1 MSDFRIE
8 KVQHALALTLA
19 SGERME
25 GKVFLEPVARYH
37 AGRQDPREL
46 LNDADAFFPFS
57 VDGRLIL
64 VAKDHVKT
72 ASYMQPAGATP
83 VSSTKVTVRVHL
95 SDGQDLDGSIEV
107 EHRSDAERLLDF
119 LNGFG
124 GRFLSL
130 TVDRSTQCL
139 VNRHMIAGVQQR

>member
-1 MSDFRIE
+1 MSEFRIE
-8 KVQHALALTLA
+8 KVQHAVAVTLA
-19 SGERME
+19 SGERMD

-46 LNDADAFFPFS
+46 FNDDAAFFPFA

-64 VAKDHVKT
+64 IAKDHVKT
-72 ASYMQPAGATP
+72 ATYMQPAGGAP
-83 VSSTKVTVRVHL
+83 VSSIKTAVRVHL
-95 SDGQDLDGSIEV
+95 SDGQDLDGTIDV
-107 EHRSDAERLLDF
+107 EQRSDAERLLDF

-139 VNRHMIAGVQQR
+139 VNRRMIAGVQQR